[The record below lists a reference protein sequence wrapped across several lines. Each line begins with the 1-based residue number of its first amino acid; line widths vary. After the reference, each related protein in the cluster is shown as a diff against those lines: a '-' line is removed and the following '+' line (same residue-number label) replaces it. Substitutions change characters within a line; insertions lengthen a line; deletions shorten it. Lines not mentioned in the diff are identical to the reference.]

1 MSHVAGNDVPQSMRA
16 VAEAALMM
24 GGGVGGVVRQEEEVV
39 VVVVLLTGGVA
50 RRRLLE
56 AEAEAASYF
65 DRAGQEGL

>member
-1 MSHVAGNDVPQSMRA
+1 
-16 VAEAALMM
+16 
-24 GGGVGGVVRQEEEVV
+24 
-39 VVVVLLTGGVA
+39 VVVLLTGGVA